1 MALPAGFALET
12 PPSGGMSLPSGFQ
25 LEQPASRAKYALSEV
40 PGAAF
45 KNAPASAG
53 KFATGMLEM
62 VTSPLQTL
70 TGILDI
76 GAGAL
81 RNALPKPVVNFVDQ
95 FDSDPA
101 AAKRA
106 SAAATAAGGMYA
118 DRYGDYESIKR
129 TFAEDPVGAV
139 GDLSTLLGGGGAAA
153 RAAGAT
159 ATGNALA
166 KAAAATNVARPF
178 AAAVE
183 VPVQLAARGVGAVRN
198 ALDPKSAAYITA
210 AEGRG
215 GEILNALRNPT
226 ELVQGSQPTAAQ
238 AAAPVGATRFS
249 VLGASSA
256 KTLPTPYFERGEAQK
271 SAQLAAVRQVGKTP
285 EELKA
290 AEAARAATAKEL
302 YGVSDEATL
311 PGRERQFRPVQV
323 GTTPKGAPLKE
334 VESGVP
340 QMVEAG
346 VDPLTNQP
354 IMKPVSSVG
363 GQPIYEHVVA
373 GYKYDPELV
382 KLMERPAV
390 KAAFD
395 DAATIA
401 ANNSV
406 PMFTNEGKLTG
417 KGAHL
422 VKLALDDAANPT
434 PGTPLAAN
442 AANAIQTAKKSYL
455 AWVEDKVPAYGTAR
469 ETFAAE
475 SKPINQMQV
484 GQYLEGKLTP
494 ALGEETARLRSAGY
508 AAALKEA
515 PGTIKRATGQSRFDQ
530 LSDILDPD
538 QIKIL
543 EGVRDDL
550 ARNKLMEAQASA
562 ARGAGPDVNL
572 LGTTVTSGA
581 RVPNF
586 MNTVATVA
594 NDIMRRLQGKLDQKL
609 AIELATEMLDP
620 AAAATALEKAMARQ
634 ANEQKLSDPFKAAGK
649 AASAVIRT
657 PAAVNALS
665 QRDKPTNRLI
675 LE

>member
-1 MALPAGFALET
+1 MALPAGFTLEQ
-12 PPSGGMSLPSGFQ
+12 PSSEGVSLPAGFQ

-40 PGAAF
+40 PGAAL

-53 KFATGMLEM
+53 RFATGMLEM

-81 RNALPKPVVNFVDQ
+81 RSALPSQVVNFVDQ
-95 FDSDPA
+95 FDADPA

-106 SAAATAAGGMYA
+106 SAAAKAAGGMYA

-153 RAAGAT
+153 RVVGAT

-166 KAAAATNVARPF
+166 KASTLTNVALPF
-178 AAAVE
+178 AKAIE
-183 VPVQLAARGVGAVRN
+183 VPVQLAAKGVGAVRN

-226 ELVQGSQPTAAQ
+226 QLVPGSMPTAAQ

-271 SAQLAAVRQVGKTP
+271 AAQLAAVQQVGRTP
-285 EELKA
+285 EELRV

-401 ANNSV
+401 ANNGV
-406 PMFTNEGKLTG
+406 PMFTSEGKLTG

-442 AANAIQTAKKSYL
+442 AANAIQTAKKGYL
-455 AWVEDKVPAYGTAR
+455 AWVEDKVPAYRTAR

-543 EGVRDDL
+543 EGVRNDL

-572 LGTTVTSGA
+572 LGSAVMSEA

-620 AAAATALEKAMARQ
+620 AAAATALEKALARQ
-634 ANEQKLSDPFKAAGK
+634 AQGQKLSDPFKAAGK

-657 PAAVNALS
+657 PAAVNVLS
-665 QRDKPTNRLI
+665 QQEPTNRLI

>member
-1 MALPAGFALET
+1 MAGPWEQYQQPVAAPWEQYK
-12 PPSGGMSLPSGFQ
+12 PPSKRNYP
-25 LEQPASRAKYALSEV
+25 LSEV
-40 PGAAF
+40 PGAALE
-45 KNAPASAG
+45 NTPASAG
-53 KFATGMLEM
+53 RFATGMLEM
-62 VTSPLQTL
+62 VTHPVQTISSL
-70 TGILDI
+70 LDI

-81 RNALPKPVVNFVDQ
+81 RNTLPAPVVNFIDK

-106 SAAATAAGGMYA
+106 SDAATAVGGLYK

-153 RAAGAT
+153 RSVGAT
-159 ATGNALA
+159 TTGNALA
-166 KAAAATNVARPF
+166 KASTLTNVALPF
-178 AAAVE
+178 AKAIE
-183 VPVQLAARGVGAVRN
+183 LPVGLAAKGVGAVRN
-198 ALDPKSAAYITA
+198 ALDPKSVAYLTA

-215 GEILNALRNPT
+215 KEILNALRSPT
-226 ELVQGSQPTAAQ
+226 EFVQGSAPTAAQ

-271 SAQLAAVRQVGKTP
+271 AAQLAAVQQVGKTP
-285 EELKA
+285 DELRA

-302 YGVSDEATL
+302 YGVSDEAAL

-323 GTTPKGAPLKE
+323 GTTAKGAPLKE

-340 QMVEAG
+340 QMIEAG

-390 KAAFD
+390 KKAFD

-401 ANNSV
+401 ANKGVS
-406 PMFTNEGKLTG
+406 MFTVEGKLTG

-422 VKLALDDAANPT
+422 VKLALDDAVNPT

-442 AANAIQTAKKSYL
+442 AANAIQNAKKGYL
-455 AWVEDKVPAYGTAR
+455 AWVENKVPAYKTAR

-494 ALGEETARLRSAGY
+494 ALGENTARLRSAGY

-530 LSDILDPD
+530 LSDVLDPD

-543 EGVRDDL
+543 ENVRNDL
-550 ARNKLMEAQASA
+550 ARNKLTEAQASA
-562 ARGAGPDVNL
+562 AKGAGPDVSL
-572 LGTTVTSGA
+572 LGTTALEGA

-620 AAAATALEKAMARQ
+620 SVAANALEKALARQ
-634 ANEQKLSDPFKAAGK
+634 ARGEKFSDPFKTAGK
-649 AASAVIRT
+649 TASVVLQT
-657 PAAVNALS
+657 PAVVNALS
-665 QRDKPTNRLI
+665 SRETPNRLI
-675 LE
+675 LD